1 MSMKPQR
8 IPEIPLEMV
17 RIVHAIFPKGN
28 IYIHLRDTLGSIYQ
42 DELFADLYPGHGQP
56 AYAPWRLALVTVFQF
71 MENLTDRQAADAVR
85 SRLDWKYALS
95 LELLDPGFDHT
106 VLSEFRTRLVALTA
120 EERFLEAVLTLC
132 KERGWLK
139 ERGRQRTDSTHVL
152 ARVRAL
158 NRAECVVETL
168 RHALNILAVVAPD
181 WLQGQVQPDW
191 LDRYGHR
198 AEEFRFPK
206 GADKRQKLL
215 HQVGQD
221 GWGLL
226 AALGAAPQ
234 SHWMLSIPA
243 VDTLQRVWKQDY
255 LPAEKGGTWIADEDR
270 LEAAKLYFSPYDL
283 DASAAKKRSTYWI
296 GYKAHFTETCDED
309 FPRLL
314 TQVSTTIAPT
324 PDRQA
329 LPDIHE
335 ILDQRELLPERH
347 LVDAGYTDAESLVAS
362 QKEYQVEL
370 VGPTAKDY
378 RWQARE
384 HNGYALTDFSIDWE
398 HEQARCPQGQTSSSW
413 TPTWTRNQEIIKIKF
428 GFAICGACPVR
439 SKCTQAK
446 QRSLSV
452 RRREA
457 HFALD
462 AARKLEQTEEF
473 KKEYAGRAG
482 VEGVHA
488 QGVRRMG
495 LRRSRY
501 IGEPRTHLQHV
512 VIATAINIC
521 RMHDW
526 LEGIAPHS
534 TPLSHFA
541 RFMKEAA

>member
-1 MSMKPQR
+1 MSMKPQP
-8 IPEIPLEMV
+8 IPEIPPEMGRVV
-17 RIVHAIFPKGN
+17 RAVFPKGN

-42 DELFADLYPGHGQP
+42 DELFADLYPGRGQP
-56 AYAPWRLALVTVFQF
+56 AYAPWRLALVTIFQF

-95 LELLDPGFDHT
+95 LELTDQGFDHT

-120 EERFLEAVLTLC
+120 EERFLETVLDLC

-139 ERGRQRTDSTHVL
+139 TRGRQRTDSTHVL
-152 ARVRAL
+152 AKIRAL

-168 RHALNILAVVAPD
+168 RHVLNVLSVVAPD
-181 WLQGQVQPDW
+181 WLQGQVQSEW
-191 LDRYGHR
+191 LERYGHR
-198 AEEFRFPK
+198 AEEFRLPR
-206 GADKRQKLL
+206 GVDKRQQLL

-226 AALGAAPQ
+226 AAIESDLQ

-255 LPAEKGGTWIADEDR
+255 LPLGEGGTWIADEDR
-270 LEAAKLYFSPYDL
+270 LEAAKLFFSPYDL

-296 GYKAHFTETCDED
+296 GYKAHFSEACDED
-309 FPRLL
+309 LPRLI
-314 TQVSTTIAPT
+314 TQVTTTIAPT
-324 PDRQA
+324 SDRQA
-329 LPDIHE
+329 LPDIHAVLE
-335 ILDQRELLPERH
+335 QRDLLPEQH
-347 LVDAGYTDAESLVAS
+347 IVDAGYTDAEALVAS
-362 QKEYQVEL
+362 QATYQVEL

-384 HNGYALTDFSIDWE
+384 QNGYALPDFSIDWE
-398 HEQARCPQGQTSSSW
+398 HEQAQCPQGQMSSSW
-413 TPTWTRNQEIIKIKF
+413 TPTWTRNQEIIKSKF
-428 GFAICGACPVR
+428 GFATCGSCPVR

-446 QRSLSV
+446 RRSLSV
-452 RRREA
+452 RRQEA

-462 AARKLEQTEEF
+462 AARKREQTEEF
-473 KKEYAGRAG
+473 KKEYAKRAG

-512 VIATAINIC
+512 VIATAINVC

-534 TPLSHFA
+534 TPLSRFA
-541 RFMKEAA
+541 RFMKDAA

>member
-1 MSMKPQR
+1 
-8 IPEIPLEMV
+8 
-17 RIVHAIFPKGN
+17 
-28 IYIHLRDTLGSIYQ
+28 
-42 DELFADLYPGHGQP
+42 
-56 AYAPWRLALVTVFQF
+56 
-71 MENLTDRQAADAVR
+71 
-85 SRLDWKYALS
+85 LDWKYALS
-95 LELLDPGFDHT
+95 LELTDAGFDHT

-120 EERFLEAVLTLC
+120 EERFLETVLTLC

-152 ARVRAL
+152 AKVRAL

-168 RHALNILAVVAPD
+168 RHALNILVVVAPD

-191 LDRYGHR
+191 VDRYGHR
-198 AEEFRFPK
+198 AEEFRLPN
-206 GADKRQKLL
+206 GADKREKLL

-226 AALGAAPQ
+226 SAIDADPQ
-234 SHWMLSIPA
+234 NHWMLSIPA

-255 LPAEKGGTWIADEDR
+255 LPLEKGGTWIPDENR

-309 FPRLL
+309 LPRLL
-314 TQVSTTIAPT
+314 TQVTTTIAPI

-329 LPDIHE
+329 LPEIHE
-335 ILDQRELLPERH
+335 ILDERELLPERH
-347 LVDAGYTDAESLVAS
+347 LVDAGYVDAEALVAS
-362 QKEYQVEL
+362 QTAYQVDL

-384 HNGYALTDFSIDWE
+384 QNGYALTDFSIDWE
-398 HEQARCPQGQTSSSW
+398 HEQARCPQGQISQSW

-439 SKCTQAK
+439 AHCTKAK
-446 QRSLSV
+446 RRSLSV
-452 RRREA
+452 RRQEA

-462 AARKLEQTEEF
+462 AARQREQTEEY
-473 KKEYAGRAG
+473 KQEYARRAG

-512 VIATAINIC
+512 VTATAMNVC
-521 RMHDW
+521 RVHDW
-526 LEGIAPHS
+526 LEGSAPHS